1 MFVLWLFIALFCFAV
16 NLKILGEDSKH
27 EDLMHE
33 GFSMGEWAILLI
45 ASVVFPVSFVCW
57 TIRLFLKGKS

>member
-1 MFVLWLFIALFCFAV
+1 
-16 NLKILGEDSKH
+16 LGEDLAH
-27 EDLMHE
+27 EDLTHQDFMHQN
-33 GFSMGEWAILLI
+33 FSMGEWAILLI